1 MKLIHA
7 EASPE
12 ALNFFRTAVFGTW
25 LLIVLFDPFTEL
37 SYLPTSIFKPTG
49 VLIRFLPAFVHP
61 WLVSA
66 PFLYGL
72 KTVALISLFLCTFNK
87 SFIPASLIASV
98 CLTIQQ
104 GIVRSYGHMNH
115 AEMVLLYEAYF
126 LSFFALADRFWKKDS
141 NTANQTNSVN
151 LNSIPFIVTIAFV
164 CFAYTFLGM
173 RRLIYGGVG
182 LFFTD
187 SLMYWVVSN
196 NNLAEYFTWHSDI
209 FVLENP
215 WLKFV
220 LKLGFP
226 IATLFEICAPLCLV
240 SRRFRFLFIAF
251 MIPFHILI
259 WVFMGIL
266 FLELIFFYILLF
278 ECTRWLSPRQVQGA
292 HPIVFFDGVC
302 ALCNR
307 FVNWV
312 LAWDRTGVFRFAPL
326 QGTTAK
332 EYLEPQPENP
342 KEWSILLKDEERVY
356 KRSEAVLRIV
366 EGLGGLGKLAAILRC
381 VPLGIRDGLYDFV
394 ARHRY
399 QWFGKRDVCRLPKV
413 GEVEKLLS

>member
-1 MKLIHA
+1 MKLIHE

-25 LLIVLFDPFTEL
+25 FLIILFDPLTEL
-37 SYLPTSIFKPTG
+37 SYLPLSIFKPTG

-72 KTVALISLFLCTFNK
+72 KTVALISLFLCTLNK

-104 GIVRSYGHMNH
+104 GIVRGYGHMNH
-115 AEMVLLYEAYF
+115 AEIVLIYATYF
-126 LSFFALADRFWKKDS
+126 LSFFALADQLWKKDPKYQS
-141 NTANQTNSVN
+141 EQMN
-151 LNSIPFIVTIAFV
+151 LNSIPFIVTIAFM
-164 CFAYTFLGM
+164 CFTYTFLGM
-173 RRLIYGGVG
+173 RRLIYGGVE

-187 SLMYWVVSN
+187 SLVYWVVSN
-196 NNLAEYFTWHSDI
+196 TNLNDYFTWHVDG
-209 FVLENP
+209 FVLKNP
-215 WLKFV
+215 WIQNL

-226 IATLFEICAPLCLV
+226 IATLFEISAPLCLV
-240 SRRFRFLFIAF
+240 SRRFRYLFIAF
-251 MIPFHILI
+251 MIPFHVLI

-266 FLELIFFYILLF
+266 FLELIFAYILLF
-278 ECTRWLSPRQVQGA
+278 ECTRWLSPKSVKGE
-292 HPIVFFDGVC
+292 HPIIFFDGIC

-312 LAWDRTGVFRFAPL
+312 LAWDRTGIFRFAPL

-381 VPLGIRDGLYDFV
+381 VPSGIRDGLYDFV
-394 ARHRY
+394 ARYRY